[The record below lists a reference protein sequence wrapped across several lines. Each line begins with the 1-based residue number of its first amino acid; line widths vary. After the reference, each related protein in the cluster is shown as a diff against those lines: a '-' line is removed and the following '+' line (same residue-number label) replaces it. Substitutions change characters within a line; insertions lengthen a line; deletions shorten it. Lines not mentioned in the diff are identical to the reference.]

1 MNEEVNNILLNPTVT
16 TVSNHTETVV
26 REKALETDIAFMF
39 EAYTEENI
47 GDLQCCEKPELITLL
62 GLNDYGKSTF
72 VGSLYQLLRTNEE
85 YMGYSLVDSNTLAG
99 FERRVFLRKVNEEGK
114 SAVKRTIRNTGSLLD
129 LKLKDTAGSY
139 RHIVL
144 SDSAGEIYR
153 DCISKDATVKEQIAI
168 KVADRLLLFVN
179 CEEFSDHTKPWKD
192 DLSSMLN
199 RFQRNDMLPE
209 SAIVYLVFNKYDKVK
224 DAIDSDMIEGFI
236 NEVKTLVT
244 EFLTIEDSNIYRVN
258 SRGIR
263 MNSEDDG
270 LQSLIKAILK
280 PIQEDRTQY
289 KQLDWLSNNIKN
301 SKS

>member
-26 REKALETDIAFMF
+26 REKALETDMAFMF

-47 GDLQCCEKPELITLL
+47 GGLKCSEKPELITLL

-85 YMGYSLVDSNTLAG
+85 YMGYSLVDSNTLVG
-99 FERRVFLRKVNEEGK
+99 FERRVFLRKVNEDGK

-129 LKLKDTAGSY
+129 MKLKDADGAY

-153 DCISKDATVKEQIAI
+153 DCISKDAIVKEQIAI

-179 CEEFSDHTKPWKD
+179 CEEFSDRTKPWKD
-192 DLSSMLN
+192 DLSGLLN
-199 RFQRNDMLPE
+199 RFHRNNMLPE

-224 DAIDSDMIEGFI
+224 DAIHSEMVEGFI
-236 NEVKTLVT
+236 NEVITLVS

-270 LQSLIKAILK
+270 LQSLIEAILK
-280 PIQEDRTQY
+280 PIQEDRAQY
-289 KQLDWLSNNIKN
+289 EQLDWLSNNIKN
-301 SKS
+301 RKS